1 MPKKANTFAPEGYE
15 VKTGGSDFF
24 KLKSGANKFRILTDS
39 VVGKEGWKDGKPFR
53 RMEPLDITED
63 EVDVD
68 EKTNRPKIN
77 EFMAFYIYSHDEGKV
92 AIASFTQAS
101 IKKGI
106 LALATDDDWGH
117 PSEYDITV
125 TKTGD
130 GFQSKYSVTPSPKKP
145 LAKTIAAIVGAD
157 EDSFDLIKAL
167 NIETDF

>member
-1 MPKKANTFAPEGYE
+1 MANKKNTFAPEGYE
-15 VKTGGSDFF
+15 VKTGASDFF

-53 RMEPLDITED
+53 RAMELEITED
-63 EVDVD
+63 EVDTD
-68 EKTNRPKIN
+68 EKTGRPKIN

-101 IKKGI
+101 IRKAI
-106 LALATDDDWGH
+106 LALATDAEWGH
-117 PSEYDITV
+117 PSEYDITI

-145 LAKTIAAIVGAD
+145 LAKTIAALVGA
-157 EDSFDLIKAL
+157 EEENFDLIKAL
-167 NIETDF
+167 NVETDF